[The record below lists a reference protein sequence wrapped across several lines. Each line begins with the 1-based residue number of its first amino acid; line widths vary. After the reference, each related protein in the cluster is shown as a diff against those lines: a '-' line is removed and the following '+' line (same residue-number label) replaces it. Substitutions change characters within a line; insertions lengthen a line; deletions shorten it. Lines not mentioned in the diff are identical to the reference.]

1 VSDKIVYVHENHE
14 SDTVTIITPKAFD
27 ALLEEGWEIQMSE
40 TKRVSGKRVMMHKLY
55 KPSKERGLTV
65 QPSARDERNAIME
78 RQHTGG
84 SDARGVI
91 VPASNN
97 SFLGTSDFNGL
108 PGLKVAN
115 SMVIGHALAMGTDA
129 ANRGEPESN
138 CPWPEGIGRTQW
150 IKGYR
155 MAAKAHTGGEGATND
170 AYEAGKLA
178 GVGDPDLEVHC
189 PYPSGTAHYNAWL
202 KGFKETGGKV
212 V

>member
-1 VSDKIVYVHENHE
+1 VSDKIVYVHEDHE

-84 SDARGVI
+84 SDARGVM
-91 VPASNN
+91 VAASNN

-115 SMVIGHALAMGTDA
+115 SMTINHAFSMGTDA
-129 ANRGEPESN
+129 ANRGEPESS
-138 CPWPEGIGRTQW
+138 CPWPSGLGRSQW
-150 IKGYR
+150 INGYR
-155 MAAKAHTGGEGATND
+155 AAGRANLQSNGSLDDARVAGTAAAKGAD
-170 AYEAGKLA
+170 DDEA
-178 GVGDPDLEVHC
+178 HC
-189 PYPSGTAHYNAWL
+189 PYPTGTPQYNAWL
-202 KGFKETGGKV
+202 EAFKAAGGKV